1 MWRWLKSWFVKPNNF
16 EIRITIKNGI
26 NPENGL
32 NEPLVFMK
40 TIIPEHM
47 DDRTACTYLRDLLFA
62 LETSYFHS
70 GFIRSINECRDKLG
84 DAVNTAIIEIANN
97 MSNSPDNPNN
107 EDNIVIYPTEVFN
120 RK

>member
-1 MWRWLKSWFVKPNNF
+1 MWNWLKSWFVKSDRF
-16 EIRITIKNGI
+16 EICIYIKDGI
-26 NPENGL
+26 NPETGL
-32 NEPLVFMK
+32 VEPLVFMK
-40 TIIPEHM
+40 TNIPKTIN
-47 DDRTACTYLRDLLFA
+47 DAIATKSLTDLLFA
-62 LETSYFHS
+62 VETSYFHS